1 MSSENSSLYIA
12 VIVYESSS
20 DSPTYK
26 TLYEECF
33 VTIMAG
39 SLDEAKQKA
48 QVHGKKQ
55 NSSFKNSAGEQ
66 ITWKL
71 KSVVDVSPA
80 LYDAMGDGVDFYS
93 RHFRNYQ
100 AYESFEPLLAGEDL

>member
-1 MSSENSSLYIA
+1 MSNKNISLYIA

-33 VTIMAG
+33 VTIQAS
-39 SLDEAKQKA
+39 SLEEAKQKA
-48 QVHGKKQ
+48 QSHGKKQ

-66 ITWKL
+66 ITWDL

-80 LYDAMGDGVDFYS
+80 LYDVIADGVDLYS
-93 RHFRNYQ
+93 RHFRNYE
-100 AYESFEPLLAGEDL
+100 AYEAFEPLLAGESL

>member
-1 MSSENSSLYIA
+1 MSNKNSSFYIA

-26 TLYEECF
+26 ILYEECF
-33 VTIMAG
+33 VTIQAN

-48 QVHGKKQ
+48 QNHGNKQ

-66 ITWKL
+66 ITWNL

-80 LYDAMGDGVDFYS
+80 LYDEVADGVDFYS

-100 AYESFEPLLAGEDL
+100 AYEAFEPLLAGESL

>member
-1 MSSENSSLYIA
+1 MSNENSSFYVA

-20 DSPTYK
+20 DASTYK

-33 VTIMAG
+33 VILQAN
-39 SLDEAKQKA
+39 SLEEAKQKA
-48 QVHGKKQ
+48 QSHGEKQ
-55 NSSFKNSAGEQ
+55 RSSFKNSSGEQ
-66 ITWKL
+66 ITWGL

-80 LYDAMGDGVDFYS
+80 LYDAMADGVDFYS

-100 AYESFEPLLAGEDL
+100 AYEAFEPLLAGESL